1 MKAILTSLGL
11 FIVLTQQLTY
21 AQNHSPVTL
30 KKVLINHVPDSQ
42 FYKKNIVELKALDDD
57 VLMEFANNDSAVV
70 SKDSFQFILENYDKQ
85 WTKSSY
91 PSVRYTALSGGDY
104 IFKAKW
110 GDDDRTLITKKIHV
124 ERALSEEPWFYPSV
138 ISCILLILGAMFYFW
153 SIYNLRQKLKIQTIR
168 NHIASDLHDEVG
180 STLSSISISLAN
192 VQRKLKKT
200 SPEIGDVLK
209 NVREISEETNKNL
222 RDTVWAI
229 NPTNDSIERMMTKM
243 HDFAFQI
250 LQAKEMLID
259 YKNTVDTTKL
269 FTISMDQRRNVFMMF
284 KEAINN
290 IARHSEAT
298 HATIHISLEKE
309 GLRVLIADNGK
320 GFSMED
326 NFDGNGLKN
335 FRRRA
340 TESFID
346 LDVKS
351 TPSVSDAEIPSGTTI
366 TMVIPEL

>member
-1 MKAILTSLGL
+1 MKTILTSLGL
-11 FIVLTQQLTY
+11 FIFFTQQLSY
-21 AQNHSPVTL
+21 AQNNAPVTL
-30 KKVLINHVPDSQ
+30 KRVLINHVPDSQ

-57 VLMEFANNDSAVV
+57 VFLEFENNDSTGVG
-70 SKDSFQFILENYDKQ
+70 KDSFYFILENYDKQ
-85 WTKSSY
+85 WTKSPF
-91 PSVRYTALSGGDY
+91 PSVRYTALHGGDY

-110 GDDDRTLITKKIHV
+110 GNDEKNAFKKSIHV
-124 ERALSEEPWFYPSV
+124 ERSLSEEPWFYPSV

-153 SIYNLRQKLKIQTIR
+153 NIYNLRQKLKIQTIR

-180 STLSSISISLAN
+180 STLSSISISLSN
-192 VQRKLKKT
+192 VQRKLNKT
-200 SPEIGDVLK
+200 SPDIGDVLK
-209 NVREISEETNKNL
+209 KVREISEETNKNL

-229 NPTNDSIERMMTKM
+229 NPSNDSIEKTMTKM

-250 LQAKEMLID
+250 LQAKEILID

-298 HATIHISLEKE
+298 HTTIHISLEKE
-309 GLRVLIADNGK
+309 GLRVMIADNGK
-320 GFSMED
+320 GFSMEER
-326 NFDGNGLKN
+326 FDGNGLKN

-340 TESFID
+340 EECFID
-346 LDVKS
+346 LEIKS
-351 TPSVSDAEIPSGTTI
+351 TPSVLGSKTPSGTTI
-366 TMVIPEL
+366 TMIIPEI